1 MLYQLSYTPIGP
13 ALPGNRAFNWRKRSG
28 QGGSAGYVPL
38 FARKVQGRAG
48 AAGFK
53 ISIAIA
59 DIASVAVAMTCCASG
74 AQVPLCSEGRVV

>member
-38 FARKVQGRAG
+38 FVRKVQGRAG
-48 AAGFK
+48 VAGFK
-53 ISIAIA
+53 ISIAMA
-59 DIASVAVAMTCCASG
+59 DIASVAVACCASG
-74 AQVPLCSEGRVV
+74 AHVPLCSDGRVV